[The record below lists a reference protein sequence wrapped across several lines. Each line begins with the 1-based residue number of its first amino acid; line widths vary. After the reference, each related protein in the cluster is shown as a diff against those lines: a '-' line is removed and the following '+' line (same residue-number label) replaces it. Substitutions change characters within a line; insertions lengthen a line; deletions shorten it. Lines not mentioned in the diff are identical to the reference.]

1 MRKAAGGQESRRE
14 SVQLAAMG
22 GHFSVLMN
30 FVGVAVARRS
40 APARM
45 VAPTVLKTV
54 LKVKRSMFS

>member
-1 MRKAAGGQESRRE
+1 MRKAAGGQNCRE

-54 LKVKRSMFS
+54 LKVKRSLFS